1 MDSVWRRTCAKD
13 QDAKKSSLLRLH
25 QESKRRF
32 VSEAT
37 DRNLSNAT
45 QEFVWEDAEVPEAH
59 SYLISPTVKALRE
72 LRAGAVLDLGCGN
85 GSFSA
90 LLQSENFLVVGCDSS
105 ASGIALARRA
115 HPTIDFFEHDISNPL
130 PASFAGV
137 YDAVVSLEVV
147 EHLMQPRHL
156 VARAYSALRPGGVLI
171 MSTPYHGYWKNL
183 SLALTNKFDSHRH
196 PLRDFGHVKFFSRR
210 TLSQL
215 VHEAGFS
222 VRDFL
227 RVGRIPAF
235 ACSMIVVA
243 VKPE

>member
-1 MDSVWRRTCAKD
+1 
-13 QDAKKSSLLRLH
+13 
-25 QESKRRF
+25 
-32 VSEAT
+32 
-37 DRNLSNAT
+37 
-45 QEFVWEDAEVPEAH
+45 
-59 SYLISPTVKALRE
+59 
-72 LRAGAVLDLGCGN
+72 LDLGCGN

-90 LLQSENFLVVGCDSS
+90 LLRSQNFIVMGCDAS
-105 ASGIALARRA
+105 ASGIALAREA
-115 HPTIDFFEHDISNPL
+115 HPEVDFFEHDISNPL
-130 PASFAGV
+130 PAGFAGA

-183 SLALTNKFDSHRH
+183 SLALTNRFDAHWH

-215 VHEAGFS
+215 ACEAGFS
-222 VRDFL
+222 TKQFI

-235 ACSMIVVA
+235 ACSMILVA
-243 VKPE
+243 LKPE

>member
-1 MDSVWRRTCAKD
+1 
-13 QDAKKSSLLRLH
+13 
-25 QESKRRF
+25 

-37 DRNLSNAT
+37 DRNFSSAT
-45 QEFVWEDAEVPEAH
+45 QEFVWEGAEVPEAH
-59 SYLISPTVKALRE
+59 SYLVSPTIKVLRE
-72 LRAGAVLDLGCGN
+72 QRARAVLDLGCGN

-90 LLQSENFLVVGCDSS
+90 LLQSENFIVVGCDAS
-105 ASGIALARRA
+105 ASGIALAREV
-115 HPTIDFFEHDISNPL
+115 HPEVDFFEHDISNPL
-130 PASFAGV
+130 PAGFAEA

-156 VARAYSALRPGGVLI
+156 VERAYSALRPGGVLI

-183 SLALTNKFDSHRH
+183 SLALTNRFDAHWH

-215 VHEAGFS
+215 ACEAGFS
-222 VRDFL
+222 IKQFV

-235 ACSMIVVA
+235 ACSMILVA
-243 VKPE
+243 LKPE

>member
-1 MDSVWRRTCAKD
+1 
-13 QDAKKSSLLRLH
+13 
-25 QESKRRF
+25 

-37 DRNLSNAT
+37 DRKLSNAT
-45 QEFVWEDAEVPEAH
+45 QEFVWEGAEVPAAH
-59 SYLISPTVKALRE
+59 GYLVPPTVKVLRD
-72 LRAGAVLDLGCGN
+72 LHVRTVMDLGCGN

-90 LLQSENFLVVGCDSS
+90 LLQSQDFLVVGCDASE
-105 ASGIALARRA
+105 SGIALARQSY
-115 HPTIDFFEHDISNPL
+115 PTIDFFDHDISNPL
-130 PASFAGV
+130 PASFAGA

-156 VARAYSALRPGGVLI
+156 VARAYCALRPGGVLV

-183 SLALTNKFDSHRH
+183 ALALTDKFDAHWH
-196 PLRDFGHVKFFSRR
+196 PLRDFGHVKFFSRS

-215 VHEAGFS
+215 VCEAGFS
-222 VRDFL
+222 VKDFM
-227 RVGRIPAF
+227 RVGRVPAF